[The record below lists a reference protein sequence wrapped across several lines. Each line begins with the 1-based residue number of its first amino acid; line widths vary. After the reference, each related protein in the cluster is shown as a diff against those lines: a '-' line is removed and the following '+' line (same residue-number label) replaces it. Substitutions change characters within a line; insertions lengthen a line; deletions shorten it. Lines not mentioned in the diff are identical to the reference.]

1 MDWAAWDGRYSPA
14 SPARVFSVE
23 PCRLSMTGRTSRSD
37 RRGNAS
43 LAAVTA
49 TILAGAHL
57 VRVHDV
63 RPSREAAA
71 VADAILAVT
80 PEESRSQYS

>member
-1 MDWAAWDGRYSPA
+1 LGQPLLAGVSLKG
-14 SPARVFSVE
+14 F
-23 PCRLSMTGRTSRSD
+23 LGRTLSALYKGKDVPAD

-63 RPSREAAA
+63 RTSREAAA
-71 VADAILAVT
+71 VADAILA
-80 PEESRSQYS
+80 RRG

>member
-1 MDWAAWDGRYSPA
+1 M
-14 SPARVFSVE
+14 
-23 PCRLSMTGRTSRSD
+23 
-37 RRGNAS
+37 RGSAS

-63 RPSREAAA
+63 RESREVAAI
-71 VADAILAVT
+71 ADAILAARFEGT
-80 PEESRSQYS
+80 PTPSRTKE

>member
-1 MDWAAWDGRYSPA
+1 LGQPLLAGVSRKGFLARTLSAVYKGKDVPA
-14 SPARVFSVE
+14 
-23 PCRLSMTGRTSRSD
+23 D

-63 RPSREAAA
+63 RPSREAA
-71 VADAILAVT
+71 VIADAILAA
-80 PEESRSQYS
+80 SI

>member
-1 MDWAAWDGRYSPA
+1 LAGVSRKSFLGKGVPA
-14 SPARVFSVE
+14 
-23 PCRLSMTGRTSRSD
+23 D

-43 LAAVTA
+43 LAAITA

-71 VADAILAVT
+71 IADAILAA
-80 PEESRSQYS
+80 SI